1 MAKKAREKVQGS
13 ENISQLDWLTRPTR
27 GADWENKT
35 QAEQF
40 LQQKT
45 TFTFKPKISEY
56 IAPAKDSN
64 SPVTPKKSEK
74 KVRMPHSGSK
84 CLDLF
89 YYAKQLQ
96 KERKQRDVS
105 TEEKDFL
112 SSKKELTFKP
122 NLSLTRSVSS
132 RISLVTM
139 SENKLFEIKGAKDLI
154 NRIRV
159 GRTLREY
166 ERESRI
172 TGVHINDSGIA
183 LLSELSKKNHAEL
196 PKDLTKKY
204 AVTRPTALHY
214 SPSKSEGSLINNEP
228 VNIVTN
234 YSPQESPTQGAP
246 KTSSPEKTPKVKR
259 MKRNISAK
267 GNLRRVTFDSA
278 KSAKSQ

>member
-1 MAKKAREKVQGS
+1 
-13 ENISQLDWLTRPTR
+13 
-27 GADWENKT
+27 
-35 QAEQF
+35 
-40 LQQKT
+40 
-45 TFTFKPKISEY
+45 
-56 IAPAKDSN
+56 
-64 SPVTPKKSEK
+64 
-74 KVRMPHSGSK
+74 MPHSGSK

-96 KERKQRDVS
+96 QEKKARDIS

-139 SENKLFEIKGAKDLI
+139 SESKLFEIKGAKDII

-166 ERESRI
+166 EKESRE
-172 TGVHINDSGIA
+172 TGVHINDNGIA
-183 LLSELSKKNHAEL
+183 LLAELSKKNHAEL

-204 AVTRPTALHY
+204 AVTRPTALDF
-214 SPSKSEGSLINNEP
+214 SPGKSDGSLANNEP

-234 YSPQESPTQGAP
+234 YSPNESPNHPNG
-246 KTSSPEKTPKVKR
+246 SSPDKTPKVKR
-259 MKRNISAK
+259 MKRNISAN
-267 GNLRRVTFDSA
+267 GNRKKIAIDSA
-278 KSAKSQ
+278 KSVKSQSRSDSKSLAKSAKIKTSSTEQKIEAD